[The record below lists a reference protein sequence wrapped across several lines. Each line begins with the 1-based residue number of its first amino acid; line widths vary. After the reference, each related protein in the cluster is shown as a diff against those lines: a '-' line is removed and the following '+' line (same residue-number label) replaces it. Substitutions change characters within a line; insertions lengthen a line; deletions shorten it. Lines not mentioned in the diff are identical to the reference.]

1 MHDDDATPRA
11 ARKSPTPV
19 LRVTNATT
27 TSSSTGSTAASVKIS
42 KFFTSG
48 QDPPRPSTAPSPGG
62 PPVLPPIPSLV
73 SRVSSL
79 HRRSAKDPDRPPA
92 APTPPP
98 KITHTPPTP
107 IRGGTSTGTVSAS
120 TSGSSSRTPGSTTTS
135 GSSIPTRPGHSA
147 KGSLDSNYRYRGA
160 PPTMRAVA
168 EEGSPTAPS
177 TSPLPKG
184 KSREPIPRLNGSKM
198 SSSARATKHG
208 SFDFERPGGW
218 TGAAAMQRSGSGGT
232 TGTSV
237 SGASRRSGVEGA
249 RERESVYGPGLAGVG
264 TLQREASMKRAQER
278 EELLKR
284 GRKDKDKDK
293 DKDKERT
300 RGSTSQRTTPDT
312 VHASTSS
319 ASAANGKASSMG
331 RAAGRRT
338 AQFLPK
344 RLVGLASAHH
354 PPFPFEP
361 AVPSPTWS
369 IGTAST
375 GTAHEV
381 ALPAAR
387 AEKERARLRD
397 EKERARSGLFGRRRS
412 GDRAPVP
419 VPLPVVPLAP
429 VPDSPGPVPISMPLT
444 LSAMLDGAHG
454 ARAGAGAA
462 RAPRPSAGHRS
473 GTKGRSLDLG
483 LGLAW
488 APSKVREEA
497 LLPKSA
503 FFARTASGGSAS
515 SRERGPA
522 VATGAMGRTAS
533 GASGASARPGLGRS
547 ASVNQGE
554 RDVDR
559 AKLGREVAEVFRN
572 VLDGEG
578 YKLFKNY
585 VHQFDADEIPYD
597 GPQGIVSR
605 VENLLAATPHHLSD
619 DARKRLMD
627 KFVRI
632 ILQVV

>member
-1 MHDDDATPRA
+1 
-11 ARKSPTPV
+11 
-19 LRVTNATT
+19 
-27 TSSSTGSTAASVKIS
+27 
-42 KFFTSG
+42 
-48 QDPPRPSTAPSPGG
+48 
-62 PPVLPPIPSLV
+62 
-73 SRVSSL
+73 
-79 HRRSAKDPDRPPA
+79 
-92 APTPPP
+92 
-98 KITHTPPTP
+98 
-107 IRGGTSTGTVSAS
+107 
-120 TSGSSSRTPGSTTTS
+120 
-135 GSSIPTRPGHSA
+135 
-147 KGSLDSNYRYRGA
+147 
-160 PPTMRAVA
+160 MRAVA

-184 KSREPIPRLNGSKM
+184 KAREPIPRLNGSKM

-237 SGASRRSGVEGA
+237 SGASRRSGAEGA
-249 RERESVYGPGLAGVG
+249 RESVYGPGLAGVG
-264 TLQREASMKRAQER
+264 TLQREVSMKRAQER
-278 EELLKR
+278 EDLLKR
-284 GRKDKDKDK
+284 GRKDNDKEKDKDK
-293 DKDKERT
+293 GRT

-319 ASAANGKASSMG
+319 ASAANGKSSSMG

-338 AQFLPK
+338 AQLLPK

-354 PPFPFEP
+354 PPFAFEP

-369 IGTAST
+369 TGTAST

-454 ARAGAGAA
+454 GSARVGAGAV

-515 SRERGPA
+515 SRERERGSAAAP
-522 VATGAMGRTAS
+522 GAMGRTAS
-533 GASGASARPGLGRS
+533 GASARSGLGRS

-554 RDVDR
+554 RDVER
-559 AKLGREVAEVFRN
+559 AKLGREVAEVFRGA
-572 VLDGEG
+572 LDGEG
-578 YKLFKNY
+578 YQLFKNCMWSSFCACAWVLTVCAD
-585 VHQFDADEIPYD
+585 VHQFDADEIQFD

-605 VENLLAATPHHLSD
+605 VENLLAAAPHHLSD

-632 ILQVV
+632 ILQVT